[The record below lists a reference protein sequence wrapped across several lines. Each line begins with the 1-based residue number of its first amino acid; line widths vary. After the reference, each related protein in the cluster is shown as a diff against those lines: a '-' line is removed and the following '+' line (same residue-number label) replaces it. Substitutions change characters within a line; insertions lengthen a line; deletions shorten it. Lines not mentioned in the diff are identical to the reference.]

1 MILKKDFIFLAL
13 VISIATGSLFIGTSS
28 VKAEDVWAATTANG
42 DKAYVVSESVYNEGD
57 GFGCKVKLYTNRTAK
72 WHVEDFFFDQ
82 QDDGTWLLYRDGKL
96 EKTWGFERLVFDVAS
111 RYR

>member
-1 MILKKDFIFLAL
+1 MILRKKNFFLAL
-13 VISIATGSLFIGTSS
+13 VINIAIGSMFLGISN
-28 VKAEDVWAATTANG
+28 VQAEDVWAATTRNG
-42 DKAYVVSESVYNEGD
+42 DMAYVVSESVFNEGN
-57 GFGCKVKLYTNRTAK
+57 GFGCKVKLYTNRNSK

-82 QDDGTWLLYRDGKL
+82 QNDGSWLLYRNGKL